1 MYIIHVIYI
10 YTSLQTFYNDFMINK
25 VNKARKLKNS
35 CVFKLLK
42 KFFSFRKE
50 TFYII
55 ALVTGGLF
63 FSVFTFYILLYFPPE
78 WINTLEQINQRYLH
92 FAH

>member
-1 MYIIHVIYI
+1 
-10 YTSLQTFYNDFMINK
+10 MINK

-35 CVFKLLK
+35 CLFKLLK
-42 KFFSFRKE
+42 KFFSFKKE

-78 WINTLEQINQRYLH
+78 WINTPEQINQRYLH